1 VKMSKRLMGIG
12 IAAAVVLVFSGFVL
26 LQRGDAQSPEPEQL
40 LNVLLERSVTV
51 TAVGQV
57 RAQPDQA
64 IVRLGVETEAET
76 AGQALSRNNQQMNA
90 LLESLRAAG
99 IPSQDVQTQTIRLSP
114 RFEEVEPTEGEPTR
128 GIVGYRAVNVV
139 EVRSRDL
146 QDLGEVIDT
155 AVEAGGN
162 VVEGIR
168 FEVSN
173 RSRLLDQARDAA
185 MAEARRKAEQLA
197 NAAGVSI
204 DQVLTIE
211 EADRTPGPAPGPA
224 FAAPQQAVPVE
235 PGEETIEVM
244 VEVTWMLR

>member
-1 VKMSKRLMGIG
+1 MNNRLMGLG
-12 IAAAVVLVFSGFVL
+12 IAAGIILAFSGFVL
-26 LQRGDAQSPEPEQL
+26 FQRGEAQTPEPEQL

-64 IVRLGVETEAET
+64 VVRLGVETEDET
-76 AGQALSRNNQQMNA
+76 AAQALSRNNQQMNA

-128 GIVGYRAVNVV
+128 AIVGYRAVNVV

-173 RSRLLDQARDAA
+173 RSRLLDQAREAA

-197 NAAGVSI
+197 NAAGASI

-211 EADRTPGPAPGPA
+211 EADRTPRPVPAPA
-224 FAAPQQAVPVE
+224 LEVAEQAVPVE
-235 PGEETIEVM
+235 PGEETIEVT
-244 VEVTWMLR
+244 VEVSWMLR

>member
-1 VKMSKRLMGIG
+1 MGNSTEENTRD
-12 IAAAVVLVFSGFVL
+12 F
-26 LQRGDAQSPEPEQL
+26 PEQ
-40 LNVLLERSVTV
+40 
-51 TAVGQV
+51 VGKSL
-57 RAQPDQA
+57 
-64 IVRLGVETEAET
+64 IIL
-76 AGQALSRNNQQMNA
+76 ALV
-90 LLESLRAAG
+90 ESLRAAG
-99 IPSQDVQTQTIRLSP
+99 IPSQDVQTQTIHLSP

-128 GIVGYRAVNVV
+128 GIVGYIAVNV

-204 DQVLTIE
+204 DQVITIE

>member
-1 VKMSKRLMGIG
+1 MSKRLMGIG
-12 IAAAVVLVFSGFVL
+12 IAAAVVLAFSGFVL
-26 LQRGDAQSPEPEQL
+26 LQRGGAQSPEPEQL

-57 RAQPDQA
+57 RVQPDQA

-76 AGQALSRNNQQMNA
+76 AAQALSRNNQQMNA

-114 RFEEVEPTEGEPTR
+114 RYGEVEPAQGRPTR
-128 GIVGYRAVNVV
+128 TIVGYRAVNMV

-155 AVEAGGN
+155 AVDAGGN

-173 RSRLLDQARDAA
+173 RSGLLDQAREAA

-197 NAAGVSI
+197 TAAGASI
-204 DQVLTIE
+204 DQVLTIR
-211 EADRTPGPAPGPA
+211 EADRTPRPVPAPALEVPE
-224 FAAPQQAVPVE
+224 QAVPVQ
-235 PGEETIEVM
+235 PGEETIEVT
-244 VEVTWMLR
+244 VEVAWLLR